1 MSEEISGK
9 EERSED
15 IRMFRGRGQFRGSG
29 EPGLHNRG
37 ACRREALV
45 EISGVVR
52 DLGRQEDGWLQET
65 VLANPDDRDAGA
77 CRESVEHCVTAEM
90 FFANAVCPSGPARST
105 DFERSTAITRSS
117 RCCAKR
123 ADGHRRNKAKAGRMK
138 CLAAFLRAPFR
149 RDQ

>member
-15 IRMFRGRGQFRGSG
+15 IRMFRGRGQFLGSG

-77 CRESVEHCVTAEM
+77 CRESVEQLRYRRDVLCECRLPVR
-90 FFANAVCPSGPARST
+90 PARS
-105 DFERSTAITRSS
+105 DGFERSAGITKSS
-117 RCCAKR
+117 RC
-123 ADGHRRNKAKAGRMK
+123 
-138 CLAAFLRAPFR
+138 
-149 RDQ
+149 